1 MRHIIRFIFTLT
13 LCLAA
18 SAAAAVELRVMVHSS
33 FSLPK
38 SLLAQ
43 FEKQAGVKLVIVK
56 GGSAGEMVNKL
67 ILTRARPVAD
77 VVYGIDNVLLS
88 KASNAGVIAPYNL
101 SGDVRYN
108 LPDGAVS
115 VDYGYITLN
124 IDKAWFAQNKKPLPT
139 SLDDLASPA
148 YRNLMVMP
156 NAATSSVGQG
166 FLLATVQ
173 ALGEAKAWGWWA
185 RLRDNGLK
193 VSKGWSEA
201 YYTDFTRNG
210 GTRPI
215 VVSYAASPAAEVFY
229 SKTKLT
235 QSPTANLNLPGG
247 VFLQIEGAALI
258 KNGNNPQAA
267 RQFISWL
274 RSPAVQ
280 QALPTE
286 MWMYPVSKQATL
298 APVFRYAEAPKGVA
312 LPDVKLLGSKA
323 PGWVRRWTQIV
334 LKQGR

>member
-1 MRHIIRFIFTLT
+1 MRIVRFILTLT
-13 LCLAA
+13 FSLFAA
-18 SAAAAVELRVMVHSS
+18 TVGAAELRVITHSS

-38 SLLAQ
+38 PLLAQ

-56 GGSAGEMVNKL
+56 GGDAGEMVNKL

-77 VVYGIDNVLLS
+77 VVYGIDNVLIS
-88 KASNAGVIAPYNL
+88 KAAKAGVIEPY
-101 SGDVRYN
+101 SVAGDVRYS

-115 VDYGYITLN
+115 IDYGYITLN
-124 IDKAWFAQNKKPLPT
+124 IDRAWFAKNKKPLPT
-139 SLDDLASPA
+139 SLEALTTPT
-148 YRNLMVMP
+148 YRNLLAMP

-173 ALGEAKAWGWWA
+173 SMGEAKAWVWWA

-215 VVSYAASPAAEVFY
+215 VVSYATSPAAEVFF
-229 SKTKLT
+229 SKSKLT

-258 KNGNNPQAA
+258 KNGANQQAA
-267 RQFISWL
+267 RQFIAWL
-274 RSPAVQ
+274 RSAPVQ
-280 QALPTE
+280 QALQTE

-298 APVFRYAEAPKGVA
+298 APAFQYAEPPKGMTS
-312 LPDVKLLGSKA
+312 PDAKTLGVKA
-323 PGWVRRWTQIV
+323 PGWVKRWTQIV
-334 LKQGR
+334 LKQGN